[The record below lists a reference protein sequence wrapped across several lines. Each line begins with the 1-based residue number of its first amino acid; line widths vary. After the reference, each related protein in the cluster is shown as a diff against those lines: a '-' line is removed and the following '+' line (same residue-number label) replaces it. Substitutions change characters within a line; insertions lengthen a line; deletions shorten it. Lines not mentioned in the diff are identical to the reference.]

1 MYLRVR
7 KLMLILPLLI
17 VVFVLLNMPLALAAQ
32 INSSGQQ
39 IEKIQEQI
47 ANSRA
52 SLETATA
59 EYEISSS
66 EIQLIDL
73 RIREN
78 NSNSSYIQNKLDTLR
93 NRLKKETTYNR
104 KIGPGN
110 LLSVLAFSSSLNDLI
125 NRLGLYVFSISRD
138 AKAVEELESV
148 KHGLTHSKIKL
159 TDMRKEKTRQLANAR
174 QKRNDMEHEL
184 ASLRDAFVKA
194 SFGITANRRFG
205 GEPATAILRAS
216 WSNIQT
222 SRGDTRGGPNFPVAG
237 PHNYTD
243 SWGSPRSGGR
253 RHKGTDIMS
262 ARGTPTVACVSGVIG
277 QTSPLERGL
286 GGITIWLVGDDGN
299 AYYYAH
305 LNKIANGIIKGVRVN
320 TGQVIGFVGS
330 TGNAPE
336 SAPHLHFEV
345 HPAGGRAVNPY
356 PILQAIE
363 NQKQALGASS
373 QPSGEHD

>member
-1 MYLRVR
+1 MRVD
-7 KLMLILPLLI
+7 KLMLILPLLM
-17 VVFVLLNMPLALAAQ
+17 VVFVLLNMPLAMAAQ
-32 INSSGQQ
+32 PNSSGQQ

-47 ANSRA
+47 ANNRA

-73 RIREN
+73 KIHAN
-78 NSNSSYIQNKLDTLR
+78 NSKLSYIQNKLDTLR

-104 KIGPGN
+104 KIGPDN
-110 LLSVLAFSSSLNDLI
+110 LLFALVFSCSLNDLI
-125 NRLGLYVFSISRD
+125 NRLGIYVFSISRE
-138 AKAVEELESV
+138 AKAVEGLESV

-159 TDMRKEKTRQLANAR
+159 TDMRKERVRQLVNVK

-184 ASLRDAFVKA
+184 ASLRDAFVEA
-194 SFGITANRRFG
+194 SFGAASNRRFK
-205 GEPATAILRAS
+205 GEPAMAMLRAS

-222 SRGDTRGGPNFPVAG
+222 SRGDVRDDPNFPVAG
-237 PHNYTD
+237 PHNYID

-262 ARGTPTVACVSGVIG
+262 ARGTPTVACVPGVIG
-277 QTSPLERGL
+277 QTSPFEHGL

-299 AYYYAH
+299 FYYYAH
-305 LNKIANGIIKGVRVN
+305 LNKIANGIIKGARVN
-320 TGQVIGFVGS
+320 AGQVIGFVGS

-345 HPAGGRAVNPY
+345 HPAGGRAVDPY
-356 PILQAIE
+356 PILRWIE
-363 NQKQALGASS
+363 NREQRPGAGDR
-373 QPSGEHD
+373 QPGEHN